1 MKIRPVRAEL
11 LHADRLVKLIVAF
24 RNFAN
29 LPKNCI
35 RGLDVRIR
43 TFLTP
48 TLYVSFTPWQLFL
61 QPNTNC
67 CPPSRRLVGLSD
79 WTPWRR
85 KKCHLCG
92 ESNPFSRSLLSH
104 STKKIDVWQIG
115 WSRMG
120 HSRVRYPLYY
130 AVLLLL
136 ESCDMEMVPNVLG
149 ELFSV
154 LLGTAEGSS
163 SEVFVI
169 FHRLSRKL

>member
-1 MKIRPVRAEL
+1 
-11 LHADRLVKLIVAF
+11 
-24 RNFAN
+24 
-29 LPKNCI
+29 
-35 RGLDVRIR
+35 
-43 TFLTP
+43 
-48 TLYVSFTPWQLFL
+48 
-61 QPNTNC
+61 
-67 CPPSRRLVGLSD
+67 
-79 WTPWRR
+79 
-85 KKCHLCG
+85 
-92 ESNPFSRSLLSH
+92 
-104 STKKIDVWQIG
+104 
-115 WSRMG
+115 MG